1 MLDEVGGPEAR
12 SVPVELED
20 ARAADV
26 GEWARERS
34 RDERSKEEGQ
44 VPQTLE
50 TALVA
55 VMVEELLKKNK
66 DLQEQAARW
75 MEEKKK
81 EVSHLGQKWWN
92 RQHQRGDQ
100 EER

>member
-1 MLDEVGGPEAR
+1 MRWEVQKPGAYRWSWRTPELQM
-12 SVPVELED
+12 SVS
-20 ARAADV
+20 
-26 GEWARERS
+26 WARERS